1 MHTIFIIIIYNTSL
15 LMQCG
20 LALPIYSVNDVV
32 ADKEKNYS
40 LINPPK
46 NATQKGNM
54 SKRL

>member
-1 MHTIFIIIIYNTSL
+1 
-15 LMQCG
+15 MQCG